1 MIVQEDTTL
10 GDKFT
15 VLVAG
20 SVIIEQGIRAA
31 KDIVVVT
38 RQFLSPGMNIT
49 SMAEQIVHSGL
60 NTQTPLQQKIVQS
73 LRLSKEHRHVV
84 KKNHM
89 DGNIDARSR
98 QGCFDCPET
107 GFSGYCPTMVASS
120 NAEPDC
126 LDQKRLVCP
135 TPVDV

>member
-49 SMAEQIVHSGL
+49 SMAEQIFHSGL

-73 LRLSKEHRHVV
+73 IRLLKAVSYTHLRAHETRC
-84 KKNHM
+84 KNL
-89 DGNIDARSR
+89 
-98 QGCFDCPET
+98 C
-107 GFSGYCPTMVASS
+107 
-120 NAEPDC
+120 
-126 LDQKRLVCP
+126 RLLE
-135 TPVDV
+135 

>member
-38 RQFLSPGMNIT
+38 RQYLSPGMNIT
-49 SMAEQIVHSGL
+49 SMAEQMVQSGL

-98 QGCFDCPET
+98 QGCFDCPDM
-107 GFSGYCPTMVASS
+107 GFSNYCPTLVAWP
-120 NAEPDC
+120 NAEPDL
-126 LDQKRLVCP
+126 LDQKRPVGP

>member
-49 SMAEQIVHSGL
+49 SMAKQMVHSGL

-73 LRLSKEHRHVV
+73 LRLLKEHKHVV
-84 KKNHM
+84 KKNHK
-89 DGNIDARSR
+89 DGNIDARSQ

-107 GFSGYCPTMVASS
+107 GFSSYCPTMVASS

-135 TPVDV
+135 TPGDV